1 MTYGL
6 STRVFVENGPAAM
19 AIEARSQRSSS
30 RVWRALD
37 HDHRIALIDSALKP
51 ANDLID
57 AYPLA
62 L

>member
-6 STRVFVENGPAAM
+6 STSAFIEGGPKVQAM
-19 AIEARSQRSSS
+19 RKPLSYSTARS
-30 RVWRALD
+30 WRALTAE
-37 HDHRIALIDSALKP
+37 RRLALIEQALAP
-51 ANDLID
+51 ANDRID

>member
-6 STRVFVENGPAAM
+6 DTRAFIEDGPASQVLHVQASRST
-19 AIEARSQRSSS
+19 ARS
-30 RVWRALD
+30 WRALD
-37 HDHRIALIDSALKP
+37 AERRFALVERSLQP

-57 AYPLA
+57 AYPVA

>member
-6 STRVFVENGPAAM
+6 TTGAFIENGPAAT
-19 AIEARSQRSSS
+19 AIDAQASHSTARL
-30 RVWRALD
+30 WRALD
-37 HDHRIALIDSALKP
+37 AERRLKLVDCALKP

>member
-6 STRVFVENGPAAM
+6 NTRAFIEDGSASQVLRAQSLRST
-19 AIEARSQRSSS
+19 ARS
-30 RVWRALD
+30 WRALD
-37 HDHRIALIDSALKP
+37 AERRLAIVERSLKP